1 MYPALNWAYL
11 QGGHLWDVNEG
22 TLMMEDERLA
32 ILNATQQKAGKVTL
46 GIGPTRWFAER
57 CNVHIAWFFSG
68 TTRSLSNGG
77 VVSNALQ
84 VGAVTLLKK

>member
-46 GIGPTRWFAER
+46 ESGTHRWVAGR
-57 CNVHIAWFFSG
+57 CDVGTAWFFHG
-68 TTRSLSNGG
+68 TRRYLNTNS
-77 VVSNALQ
+77 VYYAYQ